1 MAALEA
7 LLTTPFEVHPLQ
19 PTLVKPFHRPGWVYE
34 EKVDG
39 WRLVAYRAGGQV
51 RLVSRKGVEH
61 SARFP
66 DLVKAIA
73 SLRGATLVL
82 DREVAVID
90 RASICSAILVR
101 RRRRRVRSISPS
113 TSSMG
118 ADVTFGRRP

>member
-1 MAALEA
+1 L
-7 LLTTPFEVHPLQ
+7 TPFEVHPLQ